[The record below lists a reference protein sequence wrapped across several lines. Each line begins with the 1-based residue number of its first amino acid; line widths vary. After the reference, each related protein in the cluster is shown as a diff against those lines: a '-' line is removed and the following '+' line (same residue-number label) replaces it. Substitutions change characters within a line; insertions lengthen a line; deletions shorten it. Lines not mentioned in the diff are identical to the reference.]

1 MKKLTAR
8 IVTAI
13 LLAFGIF
20 CAGSLVLPADS
31 PLVAN
36 VHADPVPGETFGPP
50 APEDY
55 NPENPGDGEENT
67 ENTEDNENADDTE
80 NGENNKDEDG
90 AEKDACQEKAGS
102 LSWIVCPTSGII
114 AGATDALYTA
124 IEDLLVVNPI
134 SMGNDSPVYLVW
146 KYLRSLTNIIFIICL
161 LIVIY
166 SQLTGLGL
174 QNYGI
179 KRVLPRLI
187 ISVILVNLSFLIC
200 ALAVDVSNVIGNS
213 LRGTFESISEQALAH
228 AQPGEAL
235 QNFHPTEF
243 LATMLAGGSIAGF
256 VISAVGGGGYL
267 FYMLLVVLV
276 GALIAVVSGLIT
288 IAARQ
293 ALVALLIMISPLAF
307 VAYLLPNTEKWFEK
321 WKDLLFR
328 MLVFYPLFSFLFGA
342 SQLVGYTLILAAKQ
356 PLGIVL
362 GIAVQIFPL
371 FFGWSLMK
379 MSGTI
384 LNTINNGVRKMAAP
398 IGRGL
403 TGWGTS
409 HAEQQRQR
417 HIASSNMPGAKLRR
431 YLDYRQ
437 SLRELDTKNAN
448 EVRQGRALEAAY
460 KTASSSRG
468 YDSEGN
474 LSWDPVANRYT
485 QNAKLA
491 SLYQTRVSTAE
502 SAYKNTLTA
511 YGRTF
516 SASGAATR
524 LSNAHAEAYK
534 DNMAQQFLT
543 ANEAQADQDYLLGQ
557 YLSAQNNQ
565 STDPYEFNR
574 LVKSAAG
581 SLGHTGESSIMG
593 QVIIGNSTIE
603 NRRRTE
609 ARIMITKFGI
619 NKPGF
624 RGLAFDTNHIND
636 NGIETDEWGNEIQDD
651 QYNMKEGYKHTPWQH
666 YIGRHKTTGKEVT
679 KEEYD
684 SMSAAE
690 RSQYTKV
697 KYFDITDDS
706 NKVVQRVYDDDA
718 GYMKELLNDDIA
730 IGDPI
735 NDRYLT
741 EIGVA
746 HAGNE
751 KTGILRKYHSTI
763 TGALNSTKYK
773 THNAAD
779 SMMVTQQ
786 ANLGFITS
794 PAQLTIAQLQSLNV
808 AVKPGDFLQNDHAF
822 LDKWRR
828 VICATY
834 GIPDKDGNP
843 PKESFKY
850 FFPDEE
856 LYNYRNVNGLDLPGL
871 RLEEIKDDNGEVI
884 SRKWVEIPAEDLE
897 TMSYKEVVEARKNCL
912 KHKIIPKSISRLIGT
927 TNRDFTPNIM
937 DSQKPATLAALEK
950 LVHALAA
957 ADYLNSDTSKAFED
971 RPNGNEDLMT
981 KADRQALTKIY
992 NEYLSGFT
1000 SQSDGP
1006 NDDNDPP
1013 IPPSPPGGGGGAGSG
1028 GSNGPHGGEGGSY
1041 GGSNGG
1047 NSAGSRVAPGS
1058 GARAGTGRFMGQ
1070 VSRKNQD
1077 DEQYNQRND
1086 VKNIIE
1092 AIEGY
1097 FMVPG
1102 ASLDSIKKNVI
1113 SYFEYVETLQKYVNA
1128 CADIF
1133 DQCRDKLAKLKSTD
1147 DSINKITNIYDYEE
1161 KAKQEVK
1168 TQIINLIWSIP
1179 RQK

>member
-20 CAGSLVLPADS
+20 CASSFVLPADS
-31 PLVAN
+31 PLVTD
-36 VHADPVPGETFGPP
+36 VYADPVPGETFGPP
-50 APEDY
+50 APEDS
-55 NPENPGDGEENT
+55 NPENPGDEEENT
-67 ENTEDNENADDTE
+67 ENTDDNENADNTE

-161 LIVIY
+161 LVVIY

-213 LRGTFESISEQALAH
+213 LRGTFESIGEQALAH

-684 SMSAAE
+684 NMSATE

-697 KYFDITDDS
+697 KYFDITDDN

-746 HAGNE
+746 HAGSE

-763 TGALNSTKYK
+763 TGALNSTGYAE
-773 THNAAD
+773 HNAAN
-779 SMMVTQQ
+779 SMMVTSQG
-786 ANLGFITS
+786 NLGFITS
-794 PAQLTIAQLQSLNV
+794 PAQLSIAQLQSINV
-808 AVKPGDFLQNDHAF
+808 AIKPGKFLQNDAGF
-822 LDKWRR
+822 IDKWARIVR
-828 VICATY
+828 SAY
-834 GIPDKDGNP
+834 GLEGPNGEP
-843 PKESFKY
+843 PEDFKY

-856 LYNYRNVNGLDLPGL
+856 IYNYRNVNGLNLPGL
-871 RLEEIKDDNGEVI
+871 RLEEIKDDDGNVI
-884 SRKWVEIPAEDLE
+884 GKKWTEIPPEELE

-927 TNRDFTPNIM
+927 TNREFTPNVM
-937 DSQKPATLAALEK
+937 DSQKPAGLAALK
-950 LVHALAA
+950 DLVRTLSAA
-957 ADYLNSDTSKAFED
+957 NQLNSDEDIAFED
-971 RPNGNEDLMT
+971 RPNAAEDLMME
-981 KADRQALTKIY
+981 ADRRALTRIY
-992 NEYLSGFT
+992 NQL
-1000 SQSDGP
+1000 
-1006 NDDNDPP
+1006 NNA
-1013 IPPSPPGGGGGAGSG
+1013 GGGNGSG
-1028 GSNGPHGGEGGSY
+1028 GNSGNPVGGGNGDYFDGNYADENYNASGNSGAANNPGGSQ
-1041 GGSNGG
+1041 NGTNG
-1047 NSAGSRVAPGS
+1047 TAAPGS
-1058 GARAGTGRFMGQ
+1058 GARAGTGRFIEKVERM
-1070 VSRKNQD
+1070 KQD

-1086 VKNIIE
+1086 FRNIIE
-1092 AIEGY
+1092 TIEGF

-1102 ASLDSIKKNVI
+1102 ASLDSVEKNVI
-1113 SYFEYVETLQKYVNA
+1113 SHFEYVETLQKYVGA
-1128 CADIF
+1128 CTNIF
-1133 DQCRDKLAKLKSTD
+1133 NQCRDKLASLKSTD
-1147 DSINKITNIYDYEE
+1147 DGISKVTNIYDYEE
-1161 KAKQEVK
+1161 EAKQDAK